1 VGLRLETGLKSRDA
15 KEKLMSNKGM
25 PSLLALLGLVAV
37 AGYQNR
43 DRLRDM
49 IADARTGAGTPG
61 GAPGTASGGL
71 LDEIGRTFG
80 AGGDSGRNLKE
91 GLGSLL
97 DRFRSSGYGGKADS
111 WVSAGASEDLADG
124 ELESALGDDTLD
136 ELARRTGLSR
146 AEIVS
151 RLKTALPETINRLT
165 PRGRLPD
172 ETEAGD
178 LI

>member
-1 VGLRLETGLKSRDA
+1 
-15 KEKLMSNKGM
+15 MSNKGM

-43 DRLRDM
+43 DKLRDM
-49 IADARTGAGTPG
+49 IADARTGAGTAG
-61 GAPGTASGGL
+61 GTSGTGSGGL

-80 AGGDSGRNLKE
+80 GGANSGRNLKE
-91 GLGSLL
+91 GLDSLL
-97 DRFRSSGYGGKADS
+97 DRFRTTGHGAKADS
-111 WVSAGASEDLADG
+111 WVSAEANADLGDG
-124 ELESALGDDTLD
+124 DLESAVGDDTLD

-165 PRGRLPD
+165 PGGRLPD
-172 ETEAGD
+172 ETEASG

>member
-1 VGLRLETGLKSRDA
+1 
-15 KEKLMSNKGM
+15 MSNKGM

-43 DRLRDM
+43 GKLRDM
-49 IADARTGAGTPG
+49 MADARTGAGTAG
-61 GAPGTASGGL
+61 GAAGSGSGGL

-91 GLGSLL
+91 GLDSLL
-97 DRFRSSGYGGKADS
+97 DRFRTSGHGKKAES
-111 WVSAGASEDLADG
+111 WVSADTNEDLGDG
-124 ELESALGDDTLD
+124 DLESAVGDDTLD

-146 AEIVS
+146 AEVVN

-165 PRGRLPD
+165 PGGRLPD
-172 ETEAGD
+172 ESEASR

>member
-1 VGLRLETGLKSRDA
+1 
-15 KEKLMSNKGM
+15 MSNKGM

-43 DRLRDM
+43 DKLRDM
-49 IADARTGAGTPG
+49 IADARTGAGTAG
-61 GAPGTASGGL
+61 GATGTGSGGL

-80 AGGDSGRNLKE
+80 GGANSGRNLKE
-91 GLGSLL
+91 GL
-97 DRFRSSGYGGKADS
+97 
-111 WVSAGASEDLADG
+111 
-124 ELESALGDDTLD
+124 
-136 ELARRTGLSR
+136 ELASRSFPDERSGREGRLLGLGWRERGSRRRRPRERRRGRHARRAPRRTGLSR

-165 PRGRLPD
+165 PGGRVPD
-172 ETEAGD
+172 ETEASD